1 MGLDFLK
8 AWVFS
13 QRRKFVAMFSALI
26 APRRHLLHTS
36 LALLLGSAGIAAH
49 AQAGSDA
56 NAASWPSKPVR
67 MVVAFSPAGAADIL
81 ARSLGEVLQRELK
94 QPFVV
99 DNRPGAGGNIGTDNA
114 AKAPADGYTVLVGID
129 TTFTVNPFIYK
140 SMPFK
145 NSDLRA
151 VMLIASQGMMV
162 AVNPKTGMKTLEQ
175 FIDRG
180 KKEGLTLSS
189 AGYGTPGHLAS
200 AILTHETGAKVS
212 HVPYK
217 GNAPASTAIISGEV
231 DGGIIS
237 SSALLG
243 QVTAGKVTPL
253 AVTTAKRNPL
263 VPNVPT
269 VAELGHKNLEQEV
282 LFALWVPAAT
292 PEPLVFKIQSALE
305 KAMKDTQ
312 LRERMRSNDLVYEG
326 LTGELAAKRLQT
338 TTERYKSVIQATG
351 MKME

>member
-1 MGLDFLK
+1 
-8 AWVFS
+8 
-13 QRRKFVAMFSALI
+13 MFSALTT
-26 APRRHLLHTS
+26 PHRHLLKAS
-36 LALLLGSAGIAAH
+36 LALLLGASGFASQ
-49 AQAGSDA
+49 AQSSSDA

-67 MVVAFSPAGAADIL
+67 IVVAFSPAGGADIL

-114 AKAPADGYTVLVGID
+114 AKSPADGYTLLVGLD

-145 NSDLRA
+145 NSDLRP
-151 VMLIASQGMMV
+151 VMLIASQGLLV
-162 AVNPKTGMKTLEQ
+162 AVNPKTGVKTLEQ

-180 KKEGLTLSS
+180 KKDGLNLSS

-243 QVTAGKVTPL
+243 QVAAGKVTPI
-253 AVTTAKRNPL
+253 AVTTSKRNPL
-263 VPNVPT
+263 LPGTPT
-269 VAELGHKNLEQEV
+269 VSELGHKGLEQEV

-292 PEPLVFKIQSALE
+292 PEPMVLKIQGALE
-305 KAMKDTQ
+305 KTMKDSQ

-326 LTGELAAKRLQT
+326 LTGDAAAKRLQT
-338 TTERYKSVIQATG
+338 TAERYKSVIQATG